1 MKRGIT
7 VVASLFAMCTWTAYA
22 IVVAP
27 PALAANHSTNSTL
40 ETWYQQSGRPASEKF
55 TADVQRFRDVNTTTT
70 ARVAEQDCN
79 QFKVDV
85 LSASRGKLPPESTL
99 AFDYRYYLRAAAK
112 SFTECMTGLHAT
124 NAVQVAEGS
133 QGGALAVQA
142 AERIIEGAETGKVVA
157 VPPSTTNLQ
166 PSIPAS
172 LLVPQCDADFKIL
185 EIAIDAYNAHN
196 HAYPVP
202 PAPWSASSY
211 STNFGPLLGSK
222 TGGPWMSYPL
232 ETTHYVIEYDSS
244 GNVWVEPPGQYDAS
258 YNSAQGSFTACAAVA
273 R

>member
-27 PALAANHSTNSTL
+27 PALAANHSTNSAL

-85 LSASRGKLPPESTL
+85 LSASHGKLPPESHSGVRL
-99 AFDYRYYLRAAAK
+99 SVLPPGPAK

-133 QGGALAVQA
+133 QGGALRFRRRRESSRGPKPGRLSLSPLRPPTCSRPFRLHCSSRSAM
-142 AERIIEGAETGKVVA
+142 RTSRFSKS
-157 VPPSTTNLQ
+157 PSTPTTRTTT
-166 PSIPAS
+166 PTPYRPHHG
-172 LLVPQCDADFKIL
+172 VPQATAPTSALSWAPKL
-185 EIAIDAYNAHN
+185 VAH
-196 HAYPVP
+196 
-202 PAPWSASSY
+202 
-211 STNFGPLLGSK
+211 G
-222 TGGPWMSYPL
+222 
-232 ETTHYVIEYDSS
+232 
-244 GNVWVEPPGQYDAS
+244 
-258 YNSAQGSFTACAAVA
+258 
-273 R
+273 